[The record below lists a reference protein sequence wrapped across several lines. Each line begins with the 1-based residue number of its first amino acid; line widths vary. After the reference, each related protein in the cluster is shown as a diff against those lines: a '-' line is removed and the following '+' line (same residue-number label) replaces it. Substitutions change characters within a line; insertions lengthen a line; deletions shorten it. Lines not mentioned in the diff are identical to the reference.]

1 MCQIVAHGVYGI
13 LRDEGT
19 NFMLPQPTALSLQPD
34 GKLVIEWS
42 DGRRRRYAVGELRQK
57 CPCATCHY
65 ERDTADQTVES
76 PKDFSAVTLS
86 QVLPVGNYAYNI
98 QFSDG
103 HSTGI
108 FSLEMLLEWGEG
120 F

>member
-1 MCQIVAHGVYGI
+1 M
-13 LRDEGT
+13 
-19 NFMLPQPTALSLQPD
+19 FPQPTALFLQPD

-42 DGRRRRYAVGELRQK
+42 DGRRRRYDVGELRRK
-57 CPCATCHY
+57 CPCATCLY
-65 ERDTADQTVES
+65 ERDSAARTAPPPEDS
-76 PKDFSAVTLS
+76 PTLALA

-108 FSLEMLLEWGEG
+108 YSLEMLREIGEE